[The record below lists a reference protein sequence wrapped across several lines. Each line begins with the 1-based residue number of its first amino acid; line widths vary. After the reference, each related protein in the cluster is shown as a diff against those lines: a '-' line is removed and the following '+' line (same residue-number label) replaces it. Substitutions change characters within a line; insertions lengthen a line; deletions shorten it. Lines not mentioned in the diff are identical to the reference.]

1 MKHQALKTMPS
12 LGTRITDME
21 QKQYDKMVKQASPA
35 STWVKNCAMAFLF
48 GGGICTFGQLLFW
61 GYTQAGLAE
70 KESRMAVSITLIGIA
85 AILTALKVF
94 DNIAKVAGA
103 GTIVPITGCATS
115 VVAPAMEF
123 KSEGFIMGLGA
134 KMFVV
139 AGPVLV
145 YGITASVIYG
155 MVLFIIR
162 LFT

>member
-1 MKHQALKTMPS
+1 MKNQALKTMPS
-12 LGTRITDME
+12 LGSRVTDME
-21 QKQYDKMVKQASPA
+21 QKQYDKLVKAASPP

-61 GYTQAGLAE
+61 GYTQAGLGE

-103 GTIVPITGCATS
+103 GTIVPITGFANS
-115 VVAPAMEF
+115 VVSPAMEF
-123 KSEGFIMGLGA
+123 KSEGFITGTAA
-134 KMFVV
+134 KMFII

-145 YGITASVIYG
+145 FGISASVVYGIIL
-155 MVLFIIR
+155 VLFD
-162 LFT
+162 LA